1 MALTKKKITVR
12 SKSGK
17 TFQRSVMVRAG
28 EAVKRTAGKVGR
40 FVNKHKG
47 KIAAVA
53 GAAALAGG
61 LAYAHKKG
69 HINLGGMASNARHAA
84 GTAAGAAKAGA
95 SRVASAVRAA
105 PAAAKARHAEGMA
118 KARTGVKAA
127 SHPDNASRGK
137 STGRVAQ
144 AVAAVK
150 GYARGVGATGAVR
163 GAANSARDAASR
175 GAANAG
181 AVANNVRAAATNVAR
196 KARSSVANYKA
207 GRTRKRTTL
216 QLGSGS

>member
-1 MALTKKKITVR
+1 MALTRKKITVR
-12 SKSGK
+12 GKSGK

-28 EAVKRTAGKVGR
+28 EAVKRTAGRVGR

-84 GTAAGAAKAGA
+84 GSIANAAKGAAGRAPGAVKRAAESVAAAHSRGVDKARSGAKA
-95 SRVASAVRAA
+95 AA
-105 PAAAKARHAEGMA
+105 
-118 KARTGVKAA
+118 
-127 SHPDNASRGK
+127 HPDRAGQGH

-144 AVAAVK
+144 AV
-150 GYARGVGATGAVR
+150 GAVR
-163 GAANSARDAASR
+163 GYAQGVGAMNAARSVAGAAKSAGSAVAGAARSAASAASNSRVAKSARSAA
-175 GAANAG
+175 
-181 AVANNVRAAATNVAR
+181 
-196 KARSSVANYKA
+196 ANYKA

-216 QLGSGS
+216 QLGSGN